1 MTRLACK
8 KPFNEKIN
16 EGVHE
21 RMSMACAAMF
31 TPQNDDLAMKMGYNK
46 PTVSAVGP
54 RVQKPG
60 L

>member
-1 MTRLACK
+1 MTRLAL
-8 KPFNEKIN
+8 EYHQTIN
-16 EGVHE
+16 EGVHA
-21 RMSMACAAMF
+21 RMSMACVAMF

-54 RVQKPG
+54 RVQKPR